1 MKIELFSRMVI
12 EKNLSEDRRIL
23 EALNRK
29 HAKVLDDMES
39 RCQKQREAYLE
50 NIEEKASDRKRRILS
65 KAHSEAQNRLLVK
78 KNEMVGVM
86 KRELMD
92 ALEKETMTDAYKSY
106 FNKRLAEALS
116 NFEEKDDL
124 VIGVKARDF
133 ILVKDDIETTID
145 EKILGG
151 FYIIKGGRI
160 KYDYTLNSEVN
171 RMDEFLGLM
180 IETLYESSEEDSHE
194 DE

>member
-29 HAKVLDDMES
+29 HAKVLDDMEN

-50 NIEEKASDRKRRILS
+50 NIEEKANDRKRRILS

-92 ALEKETMTDAYKSY
+92 ALEKETMTDAYKVY
-106 FNKRLAEALS
+106 FNRRLTEAMS
-116 NFEEKDDL
+116 NFVEKDDL

-180 IETLYESSEEDSHE
+180 IETLYETSEEDSHE

>member
-29 HAKVLDDMES
+29 HAKVLDDMEN
-39 RCQKQREAYLE
+39 RCQKQRETYLE
-50 NIEEKASDRKRRILS
+50 NIEEKANDRKRRILS

-106 FNKRLAEALS
+106 FNKRLTEAMKT
-116 NFEEKDDL
+116 FVEKDDL
-124 VIGVKARDF
+124 VIGLKARDF

-151 FYIIKGGRI
+151 FYIIKSGRI

-171 RMDEFLGLM
+171 RIDEFLGLM
-180 IETLYESSEEDSHE
+180 IETLYETSEEESHE

>member
-1 MKIELFSRMVI
+1 MVI

-29 HAKVLDDMES
+29 HAKVLDDMEN
-39 RCQKQREAYLE
+39 RCQKQREIYLE
-50 NIEEKASDRKRRILS
+50 NIEEKANDRKRRMLS
-65 KAHSEAQNRLLVK
+65 KAQSEAQNRLLVK

-92 ALEKETMTDAYKSY
+92 ALEKETMTEAYKRY

-116 NFEEKDDL
+116 NFVEKDDL

-133 ILVKDDIETTID
+133 ILVKEDIETTID

-180 IETLYESSEEDSHE
+180 IETLYEPSEEDSHE

>member
-1 MKIELFSRMVI
+1 MVI

-29 HAKVLDDMES
+29 HAKVLDDMEN
-39 RCQKQREAYLE
+39 RCQKQREIYLE
-50 NIEEKASDRKRRILS
+50 NIEEKANDRKRRMLS

-92 ALEKETMTDAYKSY
+92 ALEKETMTEAYKLY
-106 FNKRLAEALS
+106 FNRRLAEALS
-116 NFEEKDDL
+116 NFVEKDDL

-133 ILVKDDIETTID
+133 ILVKEDIETTVD

-151 FYIIKGGRI
+151 FYIVKGGRI

-171 RMDEFLGLM
+171 RMDEYLGLM
-180 IETLYESSEEDSHE
+180 IETLYETSEEDSHE

>member
-29 HAKVLDDMES
+29 HAKVLDDMEN
-39 RCQKQREAYLE
+39 RCQKQREIYLE
-50 NIEEKASDRKRRILS
+50 NIEEKANDRKRRMLS

-92 ALEKETMTDAYKSY
+92 ALEKETMTEAYKRY
-106 FNKRLAEALS
+106 FNRRLAEALS
-116 NFEEKDDL
+116 NFVEKDDL

-133 ILVKDDIETTID
+133 ILVKEDIETTID

-171 RMDEFLGLM
+171 RMDEYLGLM
-180 IETLYESSEEDSHE
+180 IETLYETSEEDSHE

>member
-50 NIEEKASDRKRRILS
+50 NIEEKANDRKRRILS

-92 ALEKETMTDAYKSY
+92 ALEKETMTEAYKSY

>member
-29 HAKVLDDMES
+29 HAKVLDDMEI

-50 NIEEKASDRKRRILS
+50 NIEEKANDRKRRILS

-92 ALEKETMTDAYKSY
+92 ALEKETMTDAYKFY
-106 FNKRLAEALS
+106 FNKRLTEAMS
-116 NFEEKDDL
+116 NFVEKDDL

-180 IETLYESSEEDSHE
+180 IETLYETSEEDSHE

>member
-116 NFEEKDDL
+116 NFVEKDDL

>member
-29 HAKVLDDMES
+29 HAKVLDDMEN

-50 NIEEKASDRKRRILS
+50 TIEDKANDRKRRILS
-65 KAHSEAQNRLLVK
+65 KALSEAQNRLLVK
-78 KNEMVGVM
+78 KNDILGVM
-86 KRELMD
+86 KVELME
-92 ALEKETMTDAYKSY
+92 ALDKETLTDAYKVY
-106 FNKRLAEALS
+106 FKKRLAEAMKS
-116 NFEEKDDL
+116 FEEKDDL
-124 VIGVKARDF
+124 VIGLKSRDF
-133 ILVKDDIETTID
+133 ILVSDDIETTID
-145 EKILGG
+145 DKILGG
-151 FYIIKGGRI
+151 FYIVKGGRI

-171 RMDEFLGLM
+171 RIDEFLGLM
-180 IETLYESSEEDSHE
+180 IETLYETSEEDSHE